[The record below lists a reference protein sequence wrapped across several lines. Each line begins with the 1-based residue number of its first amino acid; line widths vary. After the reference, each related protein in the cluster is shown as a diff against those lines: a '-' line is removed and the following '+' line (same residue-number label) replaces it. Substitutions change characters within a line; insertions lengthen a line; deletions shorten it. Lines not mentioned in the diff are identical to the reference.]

1 MASATLYVDVECYSP
16 LLDPDGL
23 IINDPDSDPIKVL
36 SGWVDITSDIRIT
49 VPVNYSTGNPN
60 NDIEARVADEGILR
74 LAYDNS
80 IGNSAGLDGLY
91 SPDHANADE
100 CFVQNQPIRIRLV
113 SNAITYYQWRGSI
126 STIEP
131 LPDSMGERVTYVEA
145 VDFMRYFYETDFT
158 NVNIQTN
165 KRDDELLTT
174 LLAQLPYQPENT
186 DFDTGNDEYSYAFQD
201 ETTGTSHIISVIQ
214 KMMMSGMGKLFV
226 RGGTTYS
233 ETLTYINRQSILNP
247 GAAVAALDNNMVGL
261 QLIRDDSSLIKKVSV
276 VTYPAQI
283 DATNVILWQ
292 LNTPLKVDPGTSKT
306 FTMTLRDPNGRATKV
321 AALSL
326 VAPVADTDYKFS
338 SVSGS
343 GNNLNANLSFA
354 YSDGTNSIDVTVTNN
369 AAVIG
374 YLWYFFPRGKG
385 IYLYE
390 PVPTSKLTGQTY
402 GKTLNIDM
410 PYQDDEIVGT
420 SIASLY
426 SGWFSVARS
435 NITSCKIIGN
445 KSDALMTA
453 ALTVQPGDYVTIKE
467 DQTGID
473 TGFIVNGIDKELIPI
488 GDGVLVN
495 ATWYLTQ
502 AQIVTGFILDTSV
515 LDTDLLGV
523 S

>member
-23 IINDPDSDPIKVL
+23 VINDPDGFAIEVL
-36 SGWVDITSDIRIT
+36 SGWVDITSDIRT
-49 VPVNYSTGNPN
+49 SVPVSYSTGNPN
-60 NDIEARVADEGILR
+60 NDIEARTADEGVLR

-80 IGNSAGLDGLY
+80 ASNGEGLAGLY
-91 SPDHANADE
+91 SPDHVNADE

-131 LPDSMGERVTYVEA
+131 SAGSYGERVTYVEA

-158 NVNIQTN
+158 NVNVQTN

-174 LLAQLPYQPENT
+174 LLTQLPRQPENT
-186 DFDTGNDEYSYAFQD
+186 DFDTGNDQYTYAFHD
-201 ETTGTSHIISVIQ
+201 ETNGTSHIITVIQ
-214 KMMMSGMGKLFV
+214 KMMMSGLGKLFV

-233 ETLTYINRQSILNP
+233 ETLTYINRQNIFDP
-247 GAAVAALDNNMVGL
+247 GSAVAALDNNMVGL
-261 QLIRDDSSLIKKVSV
+261 QLIRDESSVVKKVSV
-276 VTYPAQI
+276 TTYPVQI
-283 DATNVILWQ
+283 DSTDVILWQ
-292 LNTPLKVDPGTSKT
+292 LNTPLQVDPGIPKT
-306 FTMTLRDPNGRATKV
+306 FTMSLRDPDGRATKV

-326 VAPVADTDYKFS
+326 VDPVADTDYKFS

-343 GNNLNANLSFA
+343 GNDLNADLDFS

-369 AAVIG
+369 STKVG

-385 IYLYE
+385 VYLYE
-390 PVPTSKLTGQTY
+390 PVPTSKLTGQSF
-402 GKTLNIDM
+402 GKTLSIDM

-495 ATWYLTQ
+495 ATWYLCQ
-502 AQIVTGFILDTSV
+502 AQIVTGFILDVSV

-523 S
+523 

>member
-1 MASATLYVDVECYSP
+1 MASATLYIDVECYGP
-16 LLDPDGL
+16 LFCPDGL
-23 IINDPDSDPIKVL
+23 VINDPDSDPIEIL
-36 SGWVDITSDIRIT
+36 GWTDITSDIRTSI
-49 VPVNYSTGNPN
+49 PVTYSHGNPN
-60 NDIEARVADEGILR
+60 NDIEARVADEGVLR
-74 LAYDNS
+74 LAFDNS
-80 IGNSAGLDGLY
+80 EGNSAGLAGLY
-91 SPDHANADE
+91 SPDHTNADE
-100 CFVQNQPIRIRLV
+100 CFVQNQPIRIRIIYNTV
-113 SNAITYYQWRGSI
+113 TFYEWRGSI
-126 STIEP
+126 SSITP
-131 LPDSMGERVTYVEA
+131 SPDSYGERITWVEA
-145 VDFMRYFYETDFT
+145 KDFMRYFYETDFT
-158 NVNIQTN
+158 NVNIQID

-174 LLAQLPYQPENT
+174 LIAQLPRQPEAL
-186 DFDTGNDEYSYAFQD
+186 DLDTGNDQYSYSFHD
-201 ETTGTSHIISVIQ
+201 EINGTSHIITVIQ
-214 KMMMSGMGKLFV
+214 KMMMSGLGKFFV

-233 ETLTYINRQSILNP
+233 ETLTYINRQNILAP
-247 GAAVAALDNNMVGL
+247 GTPVAALDNNMVGL
-261 QLIRDDSSLIKKVSV
+261 ELVRDESSLVSKVKV
-276 VTYPAQI
+276 TTYPVQI
-283 DATNVILWQ
+283 DSADVILWQ
-292 LNTPLKVDPGTSKT
+292 LNNPIQIDPGTPKII
-306 FTMTLRDPNGRATKV
+306 TMTLRDPNGRATNI

-343 GNNLNANLSFA
+343 GNDLNADLDFS
-354 YSDGTNSIDVTVTNN
+354 YSDGTYSIDVTLTNN
-369 AAVIG
+369 STKVG

-385 IYLYE
+385 VYLYE
-390 PVPTSKLTGQTY
+390 PVPTSKFTGQAF
-402 GKTLNIDM
+402 GKTLSIDM